1 MRAVVGWKRRCRYEV
16 RERGWREEWSSEV
29 RRESWCKCLCVERG
43 SVSGGLGRSEEGR
56 DGLGEWWSRGR

>member
-1 MRAVVGWKRRCRYEV
+1 V

-29 RRESWCKCLCVERG
+29 RKESWCKCLCVERG
-43 SVSGGLGRSEEGR
+43 SVSRGLGRSEEGR